1 MTIPDS
7 SSELQIIELA
17 VGRFQ
22 VPEDKDDMLGVAHRV
37 DGVVNV
43 WLNGSIL
50 HLECQPGTVD
60 AEAVAQHLLDFGY
73 PIRSA

>member
-7 SSELQIIELA
+7 NPLLETIELA

-22 VPEDKDDMLGVAHRV
+22 VPEDADDMLGVAHRF

-43 WLNGSIL
+43 WLRGGTL
-50 HLECQPGTVD
+50 HLECQPGSVD
-60 AEAVAQHLLDFGY
+60 ANAVAQHLRDFGY